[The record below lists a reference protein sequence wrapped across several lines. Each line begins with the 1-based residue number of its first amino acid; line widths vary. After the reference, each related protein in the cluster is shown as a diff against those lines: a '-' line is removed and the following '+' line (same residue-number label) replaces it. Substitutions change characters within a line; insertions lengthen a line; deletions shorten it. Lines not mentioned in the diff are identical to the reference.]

1 MNKRLNLLLVLF
13 LVFSLVACGKSTS
26 VDPNN
31 KTDVVDKEDNK
42 NTVKEKPKEV
52 KPKRDLP
59 KNLPVYPKSY
69 IIDDFE
75 DVENTWVWVFYSSAS
90 ANEIKEFFNDELSYL
105 GLLLRADTGPILDV
119 LTLEGE
125 FALGLVEE
133 SDRTV
138 DENTPNREYAVAISL
153 DGWDESLTRDTKNDP
168 RPKINL
174 ETEDSSK
181 FGDFKPVRDVPKIL
195 PVYPGSILID
205 DGPTTITGTKWTW
218 RFKTNA
224 RIDEIIEF
232 YEKELKSLGIQS
244 ESHKEEGFLIIK
256 DKGSIIEIMGMY
268 IEDEEPEVNYR
279 INVDLVALNDL

>member
-1 MNKRLNLLLVLF
+1 MKKRLNLLLALF

-31 KTDVVDKEDNK
+31 KTDVVEKEDNK

-69 IIDDFE
+69 IIDDFK
-75 DVENTWVWVFYSSAS
+75 DTENTWVWVFYSSAS
-90 ANEIKEFFNDELSYL
+90 AKEIKEFFNDELSYL

-119 LTLEGE
+119 LTLDGE

-138 DENTPNREYAVAISL
+138 DENTSNREYAVAISL

-181 FGDFKPVRDVPKIL
+181 FGDFKPVKDVPKIL
-195 PVYPGSILID
+195 PVYPGSILTD
-205 DGPTTITGTKWTW
+205 DGPISITGTKWTW
-218 RFKTNA
+218 EFKTNA
-224 RIDEIIEF
+224 SIDEIIEF
-232 YEKELKSLGIQS
+232 YDKELKSLGIQS
-244 ESHKEEGFLIIK
+244 EAHKEEGFLIINS
-256 DKGSIIEIMGMY
+256 KGSIIEIMGMY